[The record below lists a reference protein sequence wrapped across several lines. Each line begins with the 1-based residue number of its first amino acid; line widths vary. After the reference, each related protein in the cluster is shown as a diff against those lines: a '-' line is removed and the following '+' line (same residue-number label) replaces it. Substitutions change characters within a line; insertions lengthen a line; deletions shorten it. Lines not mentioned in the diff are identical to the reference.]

1 MLINVDIMGS
11 SIVQIRFPDEA
22 ACCRETLKTCG
33 NQLIISIIIIMIIII
48 IIIIVVIN

>member
-33 NQLIISIIIIMIIII
+33 NQLIDDDDDDDDDDD
-48 IIIIVVIN
+48 VDE